1 MPNWAQWTQTKVKVL
16 KGYAWAQQRS
26 QSSASSTTCVQQLQE
41 MSKTIM
47 SLMRIFMTG
56 QGHLA
61 LGLKPLSTDSAWARA
76 VSVRRGCISLF

>member
-1 MPNWAQWTQTKVKVL
+1 
-16 KGYAWAQQRS
+16 
-26 QSSASSTTCVQQLQE
+26 
-41 MSKTIM
+41 MSKTNM
-47 SLMRIFMTG
+47 SLMRSFMAG